1 MAFSSGDMSFTF
13 SGGTTNSDPDKSLGG
28 DPSVQPIVGKRL
40 FDDVQEAETQSG
52 VTDYRCLYVHND
64 NNTDTLYNA
73 QILVA
78 YTVPGAVS
86 VELGF
91 DFENE
96 RQNITVTNATLL
108 TGGSMTLTYSDVSN
122 QYDAVIAFD
131 ASLSTWA
138 ANIQA
143 ALQAIPHLTDVT
155 ISASYGG
162 SDAIFEVD
170 FVGSAANRYHE
181 VIVLKIGGNNLLPV
195 STANISI
202 VKSVNGGPINRVA
215 DEIDVET
222 TTPTNIVFTSLPT
235 IVGDI
240 RPLDSVPVWV
250 KRLVPPNTPA
260 IENDGFTLRLKG
272 SGIA

>member
-1 MAFSSGDMSFTF
+1 MAFSSSDMSFTF
-13 SGGTTNSDPDKSLGG
+13 SGGTTNSNPDKSLGG
-28 DPSVQPIVGKRL
+28 EPSVQPIVGKRL
-40 FDDVQEAETQSG
+40 FDDVQEDETKTG

-122 QYDAVIAFD
+122 QYDAVIAFN

-138 ANIQA
+138 ANVQA
-143 ALQAIPHLTDVT
+143 ALRAIPHLSDIT

-170 FVGSAANRYHE
+170 FVGSAAGRHHE
-181 VIVLKIGGNNLLPV
+181 VIVLKNGGNNLLPG

-222 TTPTNIVFTSLPT
+222 TTPTNIVFTSLPRV
-235 IVGDI
+235 IGDI

-250 KRLVPPNTPA
+250 KRIVPPNALP
-260 IENDGFTLRLKG
+260 IENDGFTLRVKG